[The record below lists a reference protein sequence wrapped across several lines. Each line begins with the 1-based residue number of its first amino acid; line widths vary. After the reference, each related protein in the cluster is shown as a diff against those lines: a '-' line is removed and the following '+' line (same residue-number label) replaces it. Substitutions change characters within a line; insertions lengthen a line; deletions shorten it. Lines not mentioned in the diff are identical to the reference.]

1 MSGTLPSTTS
11 IRYFGEE
18 SEGVEMVDGTVLS
31 VEETP
36 RVSWVSVI
44 EITLGMYNR
53 KSQEFHIKSVENVV
67 EWWQETV

>member
-1 MSGTLPSTTS
+1 
-11 IRYFGEE
+11 
-18 SEGVEMVDGTVLS
+18 MVDGTVLS